1 MHDFLTMWNSLSPQG
16 KVFLSC
22 AVIGFG
28 GTLCCALINNIC
40 VLFALLPTFALKN
53 EIRSHHPRLLDALQS
68 HSLFDTVAKTLAT
81 RAATDRISHKAWR
94 DFLASDLGN
103 DNAIIAQKKRV
114 VRPLYGVISK
124 VGKLALLFILL
135 ATIGGLGLL
144 FVSQS
149 FGRPVFH
156 Y

>member
-1 MHDFLTMWNSLSPQG
+1 MHDFLMMWNSLSPQG
-16 KVFLSC
+16 KVFFSC
-22 AVIGFG
+22 AAIGFV
-28 GTLCCALINNIC
+28 GTFCCALINNIC
-40 VLFALLPTFALKN
+40 ALFVLLPTLALKN
-53 EIRSHHPRLLDALQS
+53 EMRSHHLRLPDALQS
-68 HSLFDTVAKTLAT
+68 RSIFDTIAKTLGI

-94 DFLASDLGN
+94 IFLASDLGD

-114 VRPLYGVISK
+114 VRPFYSVISN
-124 VGKLALLFILL
+124 VGKLALVFILL
-135 ATIGGLGLL
+135 AFIGGLGLL